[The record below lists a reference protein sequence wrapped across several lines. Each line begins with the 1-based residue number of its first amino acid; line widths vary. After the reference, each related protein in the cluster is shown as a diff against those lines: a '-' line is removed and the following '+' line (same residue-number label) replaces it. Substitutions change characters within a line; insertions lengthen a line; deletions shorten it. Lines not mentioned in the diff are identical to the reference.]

1 MSQAEVLRPKDAA
14 RFLGVSIQTLYRW
27 TWTGKICRP
36 FKIGDRA
43 SGWRLSDLQA
53 FIDRREQVSRGA
65 A

>member
-36 FKIGDRA
+36 FKIGVIQYF
-43 SGWRLSDLQA
+43 LVMLNY
-53 FIDRREQVSRGA
+53 
-65 A
+65 